1 MKDSLSIFGSLAIA
15 AVAFVA
21 GIAVSVLL
29 GIGRGDGLVKIHN
42 ESDTRLNS
50 VVVKI
55 DTCGHKL
62 DISAGALSAGATS
75 EVHYVI
81 CGEGGQTIR
90 VTFPDGKVFAS
101 QQEYVESGY
110 RGSVEV
116 SASGIK

>member
-1 MKDSLSIFGSLAIA
+1 MKGSMSIVGSLIIA

-21 GIAVSVLL
+21 GIVVSDWL
-29 GIGRGDGLVKIHN
+29 GIERGQGLVKIHN
-42 ESDTRLNS
+42 ESGARLNR
-50 VVVKI
+50 VVVEV

-62 DISAGALSAGATS
+62 DISAGALSVGATT

-90 VTFPDGKVFAS
+90 VTLADGKAFAS
-101 QQEYVESGY
+101 QQQYVESGY

-116 SASGIK
+116 STSGIK